1 MHAGG
6 ICFIPGATS
15 CKDTNFFS
23 IFAFAHGFYRKHIYH
38 FNGNIMANEKE
49 LSIDLKQEV
58 AKGSYS
64 NLAIIT
70 HSHSEFIIDFATMLP
85 GLPKPEVNNR
95 IIMTPEHA
103 KRLFLALQDNIN
115 KYESQNGQILLGGEP
130 KATFPMGGFGGG
142 AKS

>member
-1 MHAGG
+1 M
-6 ICFIPGATS
+6 S
-15 CKDTNFFS
+15 
-23 IFAFAHGFYRKHIYH
+23 
-38 FNGNIMANEKE
+38 NEKE
-49 LSIDLKQEV
+49 FKIELKPEV

-85 GLPKPEVNNR
+85 GLPKPEVGNR

-103 KRLFLALQDNIN
+103 KRLYLALQDNIN
-115 KYESQNGQILLGGEP
+115 KYENQHGQLSLGGEP

>member
-1 MHAGG
+1 ME
-6 ICFIPGATS
+6 
-15 CKDTNFFS
+15 
-23 IFAFAHGFYRKHIYH
+23 
-38 FNGNIMANEKE
+38 EKE
-49 LSIDLKQEV
+49 LKIEIKPEV
-58 AKGSYS
+58 AKGTYS

-85 GLPKPEVNNR
+85 GLQKPEVGNR

-103 KRLFLALQDNIN
+103 KRLFLALQDNIA
-115 KYESQNGQILLGGEP
+115 KYESQNGQITFANSP

>member
-1 MHAGG
+1 ME
-6 ICFIPGATS
+6 
-15 CKDTNFFS
+15 
-23 IFAFAHGFYRKHIYH
+23 
-38 FNGNIMANEKE
+38 EKE
-49 LSIDLKQEV
+49 IKIEIKPEI
-58 AKGSYS
+58 AKGTYS

-85 GLPKPEVNNR
+85 GLQKPEVGNR

-115 KYESQNGQILLGGEP
+115 KYESQHGPIALGGENKP
-130 KATFPMGGFGGG
+130 QFPMGGFGGG